1 MGRGNVSVSGRCEGL
16 YYVDYDLLD
25 ETNEYGETDEVLSDY
40 NRHDFEIHFVERM
53 MARFGSFDYVN
64 AWISNSRRALLENRL
79 FYIVAEDNEWSLA
92 IELIEKD
99 VDSSEIGLQMGL
111 YKKYLK
117 AIEEILLDMN
127 GEAGIYA
134 GAWTHGVIRK

>member
-25 ETNEYGETDEVLSDY
+25 ETNEYGEIDYVLSDF
-40 NRHDFEIHFVERM
+40 NRHDFEICFAERIM
-53 MARFGSFDYVN
+53 DRFDSFDYVN
-64 AWISNSRRALLENRL
+64 AWISNSRRAILENRL
-79 FYIVAEDNEWSLA
+79 FYIVVEDNEWSLA

-99 VDSSEIGLQMGL
+99 VDGCEIGLQMGL

-127 GEAGIYA
+127 GEVGIYA
-134 GAWTHGVIRK
+134 GSWTHGTIRK